1 MQNSRKRSN
10 IFPLEVDPRASN
22 ALKYRE
28 QEDCDLVVHRA
39 REGHFPEQWCAE
51 MGISMATFYSWADRY
66 PEFDRAVR
74 IAWTALSAF
83 WTAEIVSVALGK
95 KEANVKVLL
104 ELLRRRFPD
113 TWGANARGTFEHYDG
128 LQSRG
133 KSGPKP
139 DQKHAH
145 EFSEAELRAEL
156 EALLAERGDTPRSPP
171 CNPPHTQQSVDSTG
185 SERRN
190 TRPTLQ
196 F

>member
-22 ALKYRE
+22 ALKYRG

-83 WTAEIVSVALGK
+83 WTTEIVSVALGK

-113 TWGANARGTFEHYDG
+113 TWGANARGTFAHFDALSANAQEA
-128 LQSRG
+128 RG
-133 KSGPKP
+133 MNQRDKEGPT
-139 DQKHAH
+139 
-145 EFSEAELRAEL
+145 EAELRDEL
-156 EALLAERGDTPRSPP
+156 ELLRKRQDGRT
-171 CNPPHTQQSVDSTG
+171 
-185 SERRN
+185 
-190 TRPTLQ
+190 
-196 F
+196 